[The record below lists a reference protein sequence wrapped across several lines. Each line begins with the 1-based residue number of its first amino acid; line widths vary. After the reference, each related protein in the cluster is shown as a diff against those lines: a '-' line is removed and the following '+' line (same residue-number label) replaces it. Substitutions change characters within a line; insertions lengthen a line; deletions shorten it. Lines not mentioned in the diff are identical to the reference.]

1 MLISTMSCRRPTPEA
16 KATAALGQPLSVS
29 ESLDVANFRAAL
41 DSHAASTAALSVQ
54 GYYDVSDMAA
64 ATAAVEREAHAADI
78 AALFEMI
85 HPDFHP
91 HPDASE
97 EEIDA
102 WYDSIV
108 SGAKKA
114 YSATKKLA
122 QDGIQKVKEN
132 ASMPRGVPVTG
143 IKGKVPVAIANLYTR
158 ILAFPTDPGML
169 NPGQNFMKKFTM
181 DPSWDGSKVDSA
193 ADFAFQ
199 VGLVGRAHGDLDIA
213 LTKVATTG
221 GSTAKAAMGTKTYSV
236 TGTAKTKDKKKTIKF
251 RDEVTIMRD
260 TKDNGE
266 WKLSA
271 FEPNGW
277 SL

>member
-1 MLISTMSCRRPTPEA
+1 MSFRRPAQDKP
-16 KATAALGQPLSVS
+16 ATYAAAAAGQPINAS
-29 ESLDVANFRAAL
+29 EALNVANLRAAL
-41 DSHAASTAALSVQ
+41 NAHAATTATLSTQ
-54 GYYDVSDMAA
+54 GYFDVSDRATQVAA
-64 ATAAVEREAHAADI
+64 AERAGHESDI

-91 HPDASE
+91 HPDATE

-102 WYDSIV
+102 WYDSVV

-122 QDGIQKVKEN
+122 KDGMQKVKEN
-132 ASMPRGVPVTG
+132 TKMPRGVPVTG
-143 IKGKVPVAIANLYTR
+143 IKDKVPIAIANLYTR
-158 ILAFPTDPGML
+158 VLAFPTDSGMM
-169 NPGQNFMKKFTM
+169 NSKENFMLRFMM
-181 DPSWDGSKVDSA
+181 DPTWDGSVVDSA

-199 VGLVGRAHGDLDIA
+199 VSLVGRAHGDLDIK
-213 LTKVATTG
+213 LTKVAMTG
-221 GSTAKAAMGTKTYSV
+221 GNMAKTAMGTKTYSV
-236 TGTAKTKDKKKTIKF
+236 SGTATTKDKKKTIKF